1 MAVCRFKAFLV
12 ILSCDFVVL
21 LDFEP
26 DHTIDEFRIG
36 LINQN
41 LKDWTTVKGALEH
54 LDFIKLKVFSTYF
67 LV

>member
-12 ILSCDFVVL
+12 ILSGDFVVL
-21 LDFEP
+21 LYFEP

-41 LKDWTTVKGALEH
+41 IKDWTTVKGALEH